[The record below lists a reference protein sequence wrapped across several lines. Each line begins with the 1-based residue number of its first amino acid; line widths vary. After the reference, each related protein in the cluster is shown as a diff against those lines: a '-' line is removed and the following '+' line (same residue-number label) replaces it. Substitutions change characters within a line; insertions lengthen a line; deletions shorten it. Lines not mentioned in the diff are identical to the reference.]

1 MKIFKSTFLTLL
13 AVGTLISCSKSS
25 DNLAESIPA
34 GTQTVT
40 HINMEALIKKS
51 NYNIF
56 ENATVKR
63 GINMAKA
70 MLKNESAVKLIEE
83 FEKNSSAFGVTLN
96 KDAYF
101 FTKGS
106 YFGLLLP
113 VNDAKKIKESLTKFS
128 VDAASIKLEKGV
140 YSFSQ
145 TAAFNVVWNDEK
157 LLVLV
162 QQPGLGQDTT
172 QMSATKLLALDKK
185 ESILSD
191 KNFEKFLKEKQ
202 DVSIYYSSNIYTD
215 LSSKLDN
222 LSKSPYNTGAEKTP
236 QEVAEGL
243 KKVAEEFKG
252 ISFGSF
258 VSFESG
264 KIVAHTKYY
273 YETSEAEAKLK
284 KLTEQTTGEITGKYL
299 QYISQAPII
308 SIVANLKGAGYYQF
322 MEKMGFSKVID
333 SFAKENGIDVKSL
346 VESVNGNIVFSLN
359 ELSLTPKNKNLS
371 EMDAMLTMQDN
382 TPKPKFKL
390 SLLAEL
396 APNNKI
402 GAFIDT
408 LLAKQAGEMVKKTSD
423 GQYSVK
429 KDDLEG
435 FFGVKNNTFYFT
447 TEASTAASLGN
458 ATAKSAYADKVKGK
472 SCYLYGDFR
481 PLKKL
486 ALDYFTQEGGQQAA
500 QYKDLVTDGL
510 SLIETAEAYA
520 KPDLTNEASVNF
532 TNKTDNSLASIF
544 KYLDKVLTK
553 LGAQQG
559 L

>member
-1 MKIFKSTFLTLL
+1 MKFFKFAILAIL
-13 AVGTLISCSKSS
+13 AVGTLVSCRKSS

-34 GTQTVT
+34 GAESVT
-40 HINMEALIKKS
+40 HINMESLIKKS

-70 MLKNESAVKLIEE
+70 MLKSESAVKLIED

-113 VNDAKKIKESLTKFS
+113 VNDAKKIKESLTKFN
-128 VDAASIKLEKGV
+128 VDASSIKLEKGV
-140 YSFSQ
+140 YSFPQ
-145 TAAFNVVWNDEK
+145 TATFNVVWNDEK

-162 QQPGLGQDTT
+162 QQTSLGQDTT
-172 QMSATKLLALDKK
+172 QLSAIKLLTLDQK

-191 KNFEKFLKEKQ
+191 KNFEKFSKEQQ
-202 DVSIYYSSNIYTD
+202 DISVYYSSSLYAD
-215 LSSKLDN
+215 LSSKFEN
-222 LSKSPYNTGAEKTP
+222 LNKSPYTIGVDKTS
-236 QEVAEGL
+236 QEVAEAF
-243 KKVAEEFKG
+243 KKIAEEFKG

-258 VSFESG
+258 ISFENG
-264 KIVAHTKYY
+264 KIKTHTQYY
-273 YETSEAEAKLK
+273 FETPEVETKAKK
-284 KLTEQTTGEITGKYL
+284 MAEQTTGEISEKYL
-299 QYISQAPII
+299 QCISQAPIL
-308 SIVANLKGAGYYQF
+308 SFVANLKGTGYYNLLTQL
-322 MEKMGFSKVID
+322 GLSKTI
-333 SFAKENGIDVKSL
+333 ATLTKENGIDLKSL
-346 VESVNGNIVFSLN
+346 IESVNGNVVFSLN
-359 ELSLTPKNKNLS
+359 ELTLIPKDKNLS
-371 EMDAMLTMQDN
+371 EMDAMLTLQDN
-382 TPKPKFKL
+382 TAKPKFKL

-402 GAFIDT
+402 GTFIDS
-408 LLAKQAGEMVKKTSD
+408 LLAKQSADIIKKT
-423 GQYSVK
+423 GKAQYSVK

-447 TEASTAASLGN
+447 TEAATVANLGN
-458 ATAKSAYADKVKGK
+458 TNPKNTYADKVKGK

-481 PLKKL
+481 PLRKF
-486 ALDYFTQEGGQQAA
+486 ALDYFTQEGGPQAA

-510 SLIETAEAYA
+510 SLIETVEGYV
-520 KPDLTNEASVNF
+520 KPDLTNEATVNF
-532 TNKTDNSLASIF
+532 TNKKDNSLASIF
-544 KYLDKVLTK
+544 KYLDTVLTK